1 MSATRVVTNDGWYE
15 VSSDCSS
22 CNSSFFHSHGLPCR
36 HILFL
41 ANSQGLKM
49 LPSKVFH
56 TRWLRGIQDVIC
68 SYFFKYPHQTL
79 NSFMFQCRFHQRWP
93 KLAAWWFQSVQSPLN
108 TSRRK
113 EQKRK
118 CGVNHSPFLN
128 RYRKLYKSFQNQ
140 CLKEIWICLNLF

>member
-22 CNSSFFHSHGLPCR
+22 CNCSFFHSHGLPCR

-68 SYFFKYPHQTL
+68 SYFVKYPHQTL
-79 NSFMFQCRFHQRWP
+79 NSFMFQCRFHQR
-93 KLAAWWFQSVQSPLN
+93 
-108 TSRRK
+108 
-113 EQKRK
+113 
-118 CGVNHSPFLN
+118 
-128 RYRKLYKSFQNQ
+128 
-140 CLKEIWICLNLF
+140 